1 MIRNCKHAV
10 DSPSKRAKDLFFAVK
25 RKKSKIIF
33 PRICVTSYATVNI
46 TCFEITANSE
56 IHTNKPGKP
65 AVYTSDKIKA
75 DLAEAK
81 VITLSIRAKGRTL
94 PVR

>member
-1 MIRNCKHAV
+1 ML
-10 DSPSKRAKDLFFAVK
+10 AKM
-25 RKKSKIIF
+25 SKILIYVSLKQTKHKNI
-33 PRICVTSYATVNI
+33 PQICVTSYATI
-46 TCFEITANSE
+46 IIICFEITANSE

-81 VITLSIRAKGRTL
+81 VITLSIRAKGKTL

>member
-1 MIRNCKHAV
+1 MSEILIYVSLKQTKDKNIPQIR
-10 DSPSKRAKDLFFAVK
+10 
-25 RKKSKIIF
+25 I
-33 PRICVTSYATVNI
+33 TSYATVNI
-46 TCFEITANSE
+46 TCFKITANSE

-81 VITLSIRAKGRTL
+81 VITFADASGWDD
-94 PVR
+94 V

>member
-1 MIRNCKHAV
+1 MLAKMSEILIYVSLTQTKH
-10 DSPSKRAKDLFFAVK
+10 KNILQ
-25 RKKSKIIF
+25 
-33 PRICVTSYATVNI
+33 ICITSYATIII

-81 VITLSIRAKGRTL
+81 VITLSIRAKGKTL

>member
-1 MIRNCKHAV
+1 MKKDHVEPKQARAMLTMLVRFVNIPQIR
-10 DSPSKRAKDLFFAVK
+10 L
-25 RKKSKIIF
+25 
-33 PRICVTSYATVNI
+33 TSYATVNI

-56 IHTNKPGKP
+56 IHTNKPRKP

-81 VITLSIRAKGRTL
+81 VITLSIRAKGKTL